1 MKTLEEFGRVYE
13 ELGDALVKHVSLSF
27 STGNLPDIVV
37 VLHCYST
44 VRNGDFVYL
53 KLTFT
58 EVQEFRVD
66 SSDYRYSLTVIY
78 GFAANQF
85 EDLFVFDFAP
95 MRLGPETMV
104 QHRESMFYIACKNFN
119 YEEIE
124 WPEG

>member
-44 VRNGDFVYL
+44 VQEGEFVYL

-58 EVQEFRVD
+58 EV
-66 SSDYRYSLTVIY
+66 
-78 GFAANQF
+78 
-85 EDLFVFDFAP
+85 
-95 MRLGPETMV
+95 
-104 QHRESMFYIACKNFN
+104 
-119 YEEIE
+119 
-124 WPEG
+124 

>member
-13 ELGDALVKHVSLSF
+13 ELGDALVKHISLSF
-27 STGNLPDIVV
+27 TTGNLPDITV
-37 VLHCYST
+37 VLNCYST
-44 VRNGDFVYL
+44 VLNSEFVYL

-58 EVQEFRVD
+58 QVQEFRVD
-66 SSDYRYSLTVIY
+66 SSDYRYSLTAVD
-78 GFAANQF
+78 GFAANQL

-104 QHRESMFYIACKNFN
+104 QHRESMFYVTCKHFD

>member
-1 MKTLEEFGRVYE
+1 MKTLEEFGRVYK
-13 ELGDALVKHVSLSF
+13 ELGDALLKHLSLSF
-27 STGNLPDIVV
+27 GTGNLPNIVV

-44 VRNGDFVYL
+44 VLEGEFVYL

-58 EVQEFRVD
+58 EVQEFRID
-66 SSDYRYSLTVIY
+66 SSDYRYSLTVVD

-104 QHRESMFYIACKNFN
+104 QHRESMFYIACKNFD
-119 YEEIE
+119 YEEIKG
-124 WPEG
+124 PES